1 MNYGETAYLTKHR
14 QIIEALMMGI
24 QEGRLKPYDRLP
36 SEKEL
41 SEQWQASRS
50 TVRKAMDQLS
60 DRGRIFRVPGKGSF
74 VSFPKISH
82 DTSQILSFTEKMKAQ
97 GLDVTT
103 KLITKEIV
111 VPTEEIAAALKLAMS
126 DRVLKIQ
133 RLRIVQGEP
142 LALQTAFMPSNICE
156 NLMQEDFESTS
167 LNLIL
172 ERCNVRLSRNDIWIE
187 VPMISPWERQL
198 LGNPPVP
205 TFLAVVG
212 LTFDQHDDPVRFS
225 RGVFRG
231 DRVRLKIGKSNVF
244 ELDYSR
250 PQTKAED

>member
-1 MNYGETAYLTKHR
+1 MNYGETTYLTKHR

-24 QEGRLKPYDRLP
+24 QEGRLRPYDRLP
-36 SEKEL
+36 PEKEL

-97 GLDVTT
+97 GLNVTT
-103 KLITKEIV
+103 KLISKEIV
-111 VPTEEIAAALKLAMS
+111 APTEEIAAALKLATS
-126 DRVLKIQ
+126 GRLLEIQ

-142 LALQTAFMPSNICE
+142 LALQTASMPANICE
-156 NLMQEDFESTS
+156 NLMQEDLESTS

-172 ERCNVRLSRNDIWIE
+172 ERCNVRLSRNDVWIE
-187 VPMISPWERQL
+187 APMISPWERQL

-212 LTFDQHDDPVRFS
+212 LTFDQHDNPVRFS
-225 RGVFRG
+225 RGIFRG

-244 ELDYSR
+244 
-250 PQTKAED
+250 